1 MRFLADENFDNDI
14 LRGVRQVAPDFDVIR
29 VQDTEMYQ
37 AADPVV
43 LAWAAAGNRIV
54 LTRDVSTMPDYAY
67 ERIAAGL
74 FMPGMFVV
82 SDRTS
87 IGQIIAELLI
97 IDGASQAA
105 EWQNLVFYL
114 PLR

>member
-14 LRGVRQVAPDFDVIR
+14 LRGVLRDAPDFDVIR

-37 AADPVV
+37 AADPAV
-43 LAWAAAGNRIV
+43 LVWAAKENRIV

-67 ERIAAGL
+67 ERIATGL

-82 SDRTS
+82 SDQTP

-97 IDGASQAA
+97 IEGASDAS